1 METGLSATMPAWI
14 RSTQSITQ
22 LVAKDLKTIR
32 LQEFIISASEFVL
45 SDSSSERKVSV
56 AKSESA
62 DSGVGADTLEVQ
74 DDQDDC
80 SETERRVIRPDDFTV
95 RELLNFDEVICDQGL
110 IDCVDIALAAHV
122 SGRGG

>member
-1 METGLSATMPAWI
+1 MPAWI
-14 RSTQSITQ
+14 RSTQNITQ

-74 DDQDDC
+74 DDNDQDDC

-95 RELLNFDEVICDQGL
+95 RELLNFDEVICD
-110 IDCVDIALAAHV
+110 
-122 SGRGG
+122 